1 MAVAGRKS
9 GHIGFQKLSAIL
21 WGANFRIKKRS
32 PRPIKSDRSYDLDR
46 CPSSFKKMEDKK
58 FTIGQKVKL
67 VAQPPYVKTAE
78 PMPILRP
85 PNVVRLGEEGIVLDR
100 RPGGYWGVRFEKGA
114 FLLDSQYIEAVDG
127 QNAPPSPQQSN

>member
-1 MAVAGRKS
+1 MIKVDLPPSLKTMAEK
-9 GHIGFQKLSAIL
+9 Q
-21 WGANFRIKKRS
+21 
-32 PRPIKSDRSYDLDR
+32 
-46 CPSSFKKMEDKK
+46 

-114 FLLDSQYIEAVDG
+114 FLLDSQYLEVVDSPRPEPMAK
-127 QNAPPSPQQSN
+127 APDVSPQ